1 MALEKS
7 PGHTAGIAKRERIY
21 PIYSSIFWVL
31 SFILLLFLLH
41 TLSSEKV
48 LANPLV
54 QTQTPT
60 AIEVVEAVNALRVS
74 EGLSPLSAHSALMQ
88 AAQIEADG
96 IAGGLSG
103 HWRPE
108 NLTLGQWL
116 LSLGYPLAGD
126 LLQDGYRSENWVA
139 ASSAEEAVLAWQGDD
154 VHTNTMLSQYR
165 SDMGVGV
172 AVGDEVYIVLITA
185 LRTRD
190 GKMQSTAFP
199 MLTQLASTSSFIA
212 DGTQVSQ
219 FVAPVVLCTARPD
232 GDVIHKVQHGQ
243 SLWSIAIAYNTTI
256 NQICAWN
263 NLGQDTIIYE
273 GQNLL
278 IQKGATQPATASP
291 VPKATSTPESTATV
305 WQSFA
310 ASTATA
316 LPSAMSTSENATSQ
330 DPAMDIV
337 IGFILAALALG
348 GLITVLSTIK
358 RK

>member
-1 MALEKS
+1 MYLFSSDKAFAS
-7 PGHTAGIAKRERIY
+7 PLT
-21 PIYSSIFWVL
+21 
-31 SFILLLFLLH
+31 
-41 TLSSEKV
+41 
-48 LANPLV
+48 

-60 AIEVVEAVNALRVS
+60 TTEVIEAVNALRIS
-74 EGLSPLSAHSALMQ
+74 EGLSPLHVHTALMQ

-139 ASSAEEAVLAWQGDD
+139 ANSAEEAVLTWTGDD

-165 SDMGVGV
+165 SDIGVGI
-172 AVGDEVYIVLITA
+172 AVGDDVYIVLITA
-185 LRTRD
+185 LQTRD

-199 MLTQLASTSSFIA
+199 MLTQMASTSGYIIE
-212 DGTQVSQ
+212 GTQVSQ
-219 FVAPVVLCTARPD
+219 YVAPVVLCTALPD

-291 VPKATSTPESTATV
+291 VPRVTSTPQSTATMWKAIATSTATV
-305 WQSFA
+305 
-310 ASTATA
+310 
-316 LPSAMSTSENATSQ
+316 LPSAMSAGENPVSQ
-330 DPAMDIV
+330 YSTMDIV
-337 IGFILAALALG
+337 IGCILAALALG
-348 GLITVLSTIK
+348 GLITVLSTTK
-358 RK
+358 RN